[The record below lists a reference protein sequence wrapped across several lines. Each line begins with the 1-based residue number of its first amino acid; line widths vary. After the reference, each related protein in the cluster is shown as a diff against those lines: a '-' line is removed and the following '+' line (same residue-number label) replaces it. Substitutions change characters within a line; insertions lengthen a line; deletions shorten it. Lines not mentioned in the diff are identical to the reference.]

1 MTRPKTAMEAWQAAK
16 DAEERVFAEEMART
30 DNGVL
35 ASAFGE
41 KAAASVLD
49 AWASER
55 ERALRE
61 ALQKHAARFDFCAS
75 MIEAGFSASG
85 TQRMEH
91 FMKAKAFANEARH
104 LLAGERG
111 E

>member
-1 MTRPKTAMEAWQAAK
+1 MTRPKTAMEAWQAANLAH
-16 DAEERVFAEEMART
+16 DAEM
-30 DNGVL
+30 
-35 ASAFGE
+35 SATKPAPRGQRRNIADQ
-41 KAAASVLD
+41 AAASVLD